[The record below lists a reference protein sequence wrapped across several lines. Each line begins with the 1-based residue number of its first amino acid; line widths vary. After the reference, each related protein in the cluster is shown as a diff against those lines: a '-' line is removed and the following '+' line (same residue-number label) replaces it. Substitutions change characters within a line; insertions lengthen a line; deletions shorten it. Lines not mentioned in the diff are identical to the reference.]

1 MKHVRPMLFFVTIL
15 MLASLACSA
24 LAGGGGSAPTQEPA
38 RPATEA
44 VATNPPSD
52 NQGGKINSVDN
63 VKDATIQIEA
73 QGTFVDPQFGLQLN
87 SAGRGSGFIIDPSG
101 LAVTNNHVVAGAA
114 LVKVWVGGESS
125 PRNAKVLGLSE
136 CSDLAVIQIEDGGNY
151 PALSWYQDEVK
162 PGLEVYAAG
171 FPLGEPE
178 FNLTKGIISKA
189 NADGDTDWAS
199 VKHVLGHDATI
210 NPGNSGGPLVTTDG
224 EVVGINYSGLQ
235 SANQY
240 FAIGSDIA
248 VPVIEELQT
257 GKDVDSIGVNGTAVL
272 SEDGSLSGI
281 WVASVKSGSP
291 ADKAGIKP
299 GDIIYQLEGL
309 VLATDGTMKDYC
321 DVIRSHSATDTLA
334 VTVIRYGTGELL
346 EGQLN
351 GRELEVTGN
360 FDTSG
365 SSSGGGNTSTSGGE
379 ASDFYTEEFEADYNP
394 DNWSSFTLGKGSD
407 KDLVI
412 KQEDDHLL
420 FDLGDKNLY
429 VYYMYNPYTYSDVSL
444 TLNAENRG
452 RNNNNVS
459 LVCRMN
465 QDGTQWYEFSVESG
479 GVWYLYAYD
488 NGEYKIL
495 DNGGTQALKQGREVN
510 EYKMDCVGDEI
521 TVYVNGNEIKTVKD
535 NTYGYNEGFVGFNI
549 SSLNVLPITVEV
561 NWFDIAQP

>member
-1 MKHVRPMLFFVTIL
+1 
-15 MLASLACSA
+15 MLANLACSA
-24 LAGGGGSAPTQEPA
+24 LAGGGGGAPTQEPSK
-38 RPATEA
+38 PATEPA
-44 VATNPPSD
+44 AANPSN
-52 NQGGKINSVDN
+52 NQGGAINSVDG

-73 QGTFVDPQFGLQLN
+73 QGTFVDPEFGLQLN

-101 LAVTNNHVVAGAA
+101 IAVTNNHVVAGAA
-114 LVKVWVGGESS
+114 LVKVWVGGETN

-136 CSDLAVIQIEDGGNY
+136 CSDLAVIQIEDGNSF
-151 PALSWYQDEVK
+151 PALSWYQDDVK

-178 FNLTKGIISKA
+178 YNLTKGIISKA
-189 NADGDTDWAS
+189 NANGDTDWAS

-210 NPGNSGGPLVTTDG
+210 NPGNSGGPLVSANG
-224 EVVGINYSGLQ
+224 EVVGVNYSGRQ
-235 SANQY
+235 DANQY

-248 VPVIEELQT
+248 IPVIEELKT

-299 GDIIYQLEGL
+299 GDIINQLEGL

-321 DVIRSHSATDTLA
+321 DVIRSHSAADTMSLS
-334 VTVIRYGTGELL
+334 VIRYGTGELL

-351 GRELEVTGN
+351 GRELAVSGN

-365 SSSGGGNTSTSGGE
+365 TGSNTSTGSTGE
-379 ASDFYTEEFEADYNP
+379 AQDFFTEEFDANYNP
-394 DNWSSFTLGKGSD
+394 DNWQYFTLGSGSD
-407 KDLVI
+407 KNLVVEQ
-412 KQEDDHLL
+412 KDNYLT
-420 FDLGDKNLY
+420 FDLGDKDLY
-429 VYYMYNPYTYSDVSL
+429 VYFMYNPYTYQDISL

-465 QDGTQWYEFSVESG
+465 QDGNQWYEFSVESG

-488 NGEYKIL
+488 NGKYNIL
-495 DNGGTQALKQGREVN
+495 DNGGTNALKQGKDVN
-510 EYKMDCVGDEI
+510 EYKMDCVGNEI
-521 TVYVNGNEIKTVKD
+521 TMSINGSELKTVRD
-535 NTYGYNEGFVGFNI
+535 TNYGYDEGFVGFNI
-549 SSLNVLPITVEV
+549 SSLNVLPITVDV